1 VNLSNRNVF
10 SNAAA
15 AVPIT
20 AADKT
25 SQQVTLQ
32 FVVNF

>member
-10 SNAAA
+10 SNASP

-20 AADKT
+20 QGDKT